1 MYLVVRQSRIWVIRV
16 RKSLQDMP
24 GNSETYF
31 TVKNIELQSSIEDGY
46 EKDSLE
52 RFLNQYV
59 SRGVQGPVRYFC
71 DTEAEVFAKMRVVM
85 EFMQQNLASVNE
97 IFEMIN
103 SIELEQWLVETERK
117 TGEPRVVKRTTYSN
131 QQRLETVKT

>member
-1 MYLVVRQSRIWVIRV
+1 MIRV
-16 RKSLQDMP
+16 RKNLPDMP
-24 GNSETYF
+24 DNSETYF
-31 TVKNIELQSSIEDGY
+31 TVKNIKLQSSIEDGY

-117 TGEPRVVKRTTYSN
+117 TGEPRVVKCTTYLN

>member
-1 MYLVVRQSRIWVIRV
+1 MA
-16 RKSLQDMP
+16 D
-24 GNSETYF
+24 NSITYF
-31 TVKNIELQSSIEDGY
+31 TVKNIELENSIEDGY
-46 EKDSLE
+46 DKDSLE

-71 DTEAEVFAKMRVVM
+71 DTEAEVFVKMRIVM

-103 SIELEQWLVETERK
+103 SIELEQWLDETDRK
-117 TGEPRVVKRTTYSN
+117 ASGPRVVKRTTYSN
-131 QQRLETVKT
+131 QQRLEKIKA

>member
-1 MYLVVRQSRIWVIRV
+1 
-16 RKSLQDMP
+16 MP
-24 GNSETYF
+24 DTTVSYF
-31 TVKNIELQSSIEDGY
+31 TIRSIELKTSIADGY

-71 DTEAEVFAKMRVVM
+71 DTEAEVFAKMRIVM

-103 SIELEQWLVETERK
+103 SIELEQWLDETDRK
-117 TGEPRVVKRTTYSN
+117 ASGPRVVKRTTYSN
-131 QQRLETVKT
+131 QQRLETIKA

>member
-16 RKSLQDMP
+16 RKNLPDMP
-24 GNSETYF
+24 DNSETYF
-31 TVKNIELQSSIEDGY
+31 TVKNIKLQSSIEDGY

-117 TGEPRVVKRTTYSN
+117 IDGFLFVHSPYHPQTLQKR
-131 QQRLETVKT
+131 

>member
-16 RKSLQDMP
+16 RKNLQDMP
-24 GNSETYF
+24 DNSETYF

-52 RFLNQYV
+52 RFLDQYV

-71 DTEAEVFAKMRVVM
+71 ESELEVYSKIRVVM
-85 EFMQQNLASVNE
+85 EFMQQDLASVNE
-97 IFEMIN
+97 IFEMIQT
-103 SIELEQWLVETERK
+103 IELDQWSLGTNVK
-117 TGEPRVVKRTTYSN
+117 MSEPRLVRQIRSAEHQLV
-131 QQRLETVKT
+131 